1 MAVLF
6 QDLAKISAE
15 KDEKELFKEVGH
27 WFICEKSP
35 IFNPKSSDDSIIEID
50 CESIESG
57 ELNEDECNCFE
68 TAQTQVTESDID
80 ENDDDIEVIKVKGEN
95 SENGSQESS
104 AALIFE
110 DFEAKIIPQV
120 NTVWKLQ
127 TFPVTPILRE
137 IKLHV
142 RECRFSKS
150 AILTH

>member
-1 MAVLF
+1 M
-6 QDLAKISAE
+6 AKISAE

-80 ENDDDIEVIKVKGEN
+80 EVDDDKEVIQAKNQNGSHEN
-95 SENGSQESS
+95 S
-104 AALIFE
+104 AAFIFDE
-110 DFEAKIIPQV
+110 FEAKIMPKV
-120 NTVWKLQ
+120 NTVATMWRL
-127 TFPVTPILRE
+127 
-137 IKLHV
+137 
-142 RECRFSKS
+142 KS
-150 AILTH
+150 FYVK